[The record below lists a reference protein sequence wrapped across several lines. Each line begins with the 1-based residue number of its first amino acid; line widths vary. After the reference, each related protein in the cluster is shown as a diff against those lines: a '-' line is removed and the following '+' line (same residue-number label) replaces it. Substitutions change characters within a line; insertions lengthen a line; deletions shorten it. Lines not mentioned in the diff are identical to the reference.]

1 MDKSASKGGLGSR
14 DRVEQALLLPKSFA
28 CFLQVD
34 FDNVADKILVLEVS
48 INILKYLEA

>member
-1 MDKSASKGGLGSR
+1 MSASKGGLGSR

-34 FDNVADKILVLEVS
+34 FDNVADKILLVLKVS